1 MARKQ
6 PAAHE
11 TKSPAGNGSKTKS
24 SDSTGARSKP
34 GLTIQRGKPPAG
46 TPILPVKKIVRFRV
60 VPTKEQ
66 LIARATEV
74 FANEQKALRWLG
86 TPLRALEY
94 ATPIS
99 LLGETKGRVAV
110 LRVLHKIEYG
120 VL

>member
-11 TKSPAGNGSKTKS
+11 TKSPTGNGSKTKPS
-24 SDSTGARSKP
+24 ESTNTRLTP

-46 TPILPVKKIVRFRV
+46 TPILPVKKIVRFRA

-66 LIARATEV
+66 LITHATKV

-86 TPLRALEY
+86 TPVRALAY

-110 LRVLHKIEYG
+110 LRVLQKIEYG

>member
-6 PAAHE
+6 PTAHE
-11 TKSPAGNGSKTKS
+11 TKSPTGNGSKTKPS
-24 SDSTGARSKP
+24 ESTGTRSKP
-34 GLTIQRGKPPAG
+34 GLTIQRGKPPTG
-46 TPILPVKKIVRFRV
+46 TPILPVKKIGFRV

-66 LIARATEV
+66 LIAHATKV

-86 TPLRALEY
+86 TPVRALEY

-110 LRVLHKIEYG
+110 LRVLQKIEYG